1 MDDLPEILR
10 LLRRIRRKA
19 KRMPDCCQSDV
30 ADVLAVMLDAYA
42 MGNIHE
48 LAEGVRCMNEDFCFR
63 AASPNN

>member
-19 KRMPDCCQSDV
+19 KRMPDCCRSDV

-42 MGNIHE
+42 NGNLHE
-48 LAEGVRCMNEDFCFR
+48 LAAGVMAMDEDFCFR